1 MARPGADPGIRP
13 GSFFERDTRWNG
25 GGGSCRALQPSRGL
39 FGPLGPSSAP
49 WDPEKVLRS
58 VETSSYAIP
67 KNQTLPGSPILG
79 GGEWTNPPLFGTRQH
94 GHPECEVLVA
104 RLQTRIV
111 RRTGFGAKTKLCRLL
126 FFPISFRFHPH
137 AGPRRAIPIHT
148 HPSAPHLSVNHRG
161 SHDVS
166 PAPMPILQSIRTPQ
180 EHLKPAP
187 QPH

>member
-1 MARPGADPGIRP
+1 MDVQCVARPGADPGIRP

-49 WDPEKVLRS
+49 WDP
-58 VETSSYAIP
+58 
-67 KNQTLPGSPILG
+67 
-79 GGEWTNPPLFGTRQH
+79 EWTNPPLFGTRQH